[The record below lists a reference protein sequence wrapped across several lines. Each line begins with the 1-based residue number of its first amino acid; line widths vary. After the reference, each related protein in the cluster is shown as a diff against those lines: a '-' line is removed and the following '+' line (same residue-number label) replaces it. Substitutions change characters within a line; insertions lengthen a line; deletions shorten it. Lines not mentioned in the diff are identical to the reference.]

1 MSVDNIN
8 ITQSYPEQFQINNN
22 KKRNI
27 SGGGKLNNSVLIDNQ
42 KRKEELN
49 TSTRNKLLNDIE

>member
-49 TSTRNKLLNDIE
+49 TSTRNKLLNDKK